1 MTRFEEDR
9 GEWERG
15 IVPPGGDGEY
25 ATYRSPEGF
34 HYRRR
39 LSEAEKARRAV
50 ERALQRNSFTEV

>member
-1 MTRFEEDR
+1 MRFEEDR
-9 GEWERG
+9 GEPGWERG

-25 ATYRSPEGF
+25 ATYCSPEGF

-50 ERALQRNSFTEV
+50 ERQRTPFTEV